1 MGVTAYRCSVEPFVH
16 GGMLLR
22 VCLVA
27 ACVMLSVFTIWLYW
41 KTGLNRFQVIDA
53 GLLVSKMRSN
63 RLIPWEEI
71 DEMVWWR
78 LRHFVFIK
86 GKGRTLVFTSTDMFD
101 DLPDLMDE
109 ISLRTQCK
117 LSRNLEGLLKT

>member
-1 MGVTAYRCSVEPFVH
+1 MGVAAYRCSVEHFVH

-27 ACVMLSVFTIWLYW
+27 ACVMLSVFSIWLYW
-41 KTGLNRFQVIDA
+41 KTGLNRFQVADS
-53 GLLVSKMRSN
+53 GLMVTRLWTRK
-63 RLIPWEEI
+63 LIPWDEI
-71 DEMVWWR
+71 DEMVWNR
-78 LRHFVFIK
+78 PFHLVFIK

-109 ISLRTQCK
+109 ISSRSQCK
-117 LSRNLEGLLKT
+117 LSPNLEGVLKS